1 LNQLKI
7 AGHDEAPEYNQHT
20 PQVANDGREPV
31 FQERGTIMKNLPLI
45 ARTIGLVLVLTGLV
59 SAAQAQNRE
68 KFVISARAGG
78 VNSVM
83 GRVMVTRQGQ
93 AAQLLTSQD
102 NLSAGDSV
110 ATGQASQAEVLLN
123 PGSYLRVGEN
133 SEFTLVD
140 NSLNNLVLKLVK
152 GSAIIEAT
160 AGEDADLQI
169 NVLANQQHFVIIRSG
184 IYRINVQPGSTELL
198 VRKGRVLTGVNSR
211 EVVKGGTRVTY
222 AAAGPLT
229 AKLDKKDQDQFDLW
243 SKQRAETLARANEKI
258 SNRAVYG
265 YLASMSPFEWAFSAA
280 NPWGLWAYSPLSR
293 SYTFMPFHYG
303 WSSPYGHNYGNYCQF
318 WRGGYGYGRDGSIV
332 SYPGSSGGSSTGFPG
347 SSSSGGSSGGGTGS
361 SQPAT
366 PSAPS
371 APMGS
376 QAGPRDPDSGSR
388 SINRIKDPK

>member
-1 LNQLKI
+1 MLK
-7 AGHDEAPEYNQHT
+7 
-20 PQVANDGREPV
+20 
-31 FQERGTIMKNLPLI
+31 
-45 ARTIGLVLVLTGLV
+45 TIGLVVCLSALV
-59 SAAQAQNRE
+59 SAGQAQNRE

-78 VNSVM
+78 VNSVA

-93 AAQLLTSQD
+93 AAQLLTNQD

-110 ATGQASQAEVLLN
+110 TVGQASQAEVLLN
-123 PGSYLRVGEN
+123 PGSYLRVAEN

-140 NSLNNLVLKLVK
+140 NSLDNLVVKLVK

-211 EVVKGGTRVTY
+211 EVVKGGMRVTY
-222 AAAGPLT
+222 SAGGPIA
-229 AKLDKKDQDQFDLW
+229 AKLDRKDQDQFDLW
-243 SKQRAETLARANEKI
+243 SKQRAETLARANQKI

-280 NPWGLWAYSPLSR
+280 NPWGLWAYSPFSR

-303 WSSPYGHNYGNYCQF
+303 WSSPYGHHYGNYCEV
-318 WRGGYGYGRDGSIV
+318 WHGGFGYGRDPSIV
-332 SYPGSSGGSSTGFPG
+332 SYPGPSGGSSTGFPG
-347 SSSSGGSSGGGTGS
+347 GSSTGPPSSG
-361 SQPAT
+361 
-366 PSAPS
+366 PSAPSS

-376 QAGPRDPDSGSR
+376 PAATHDPDSSSR
-388 SINRIKDPK
+388 SGNRMKVAPPK